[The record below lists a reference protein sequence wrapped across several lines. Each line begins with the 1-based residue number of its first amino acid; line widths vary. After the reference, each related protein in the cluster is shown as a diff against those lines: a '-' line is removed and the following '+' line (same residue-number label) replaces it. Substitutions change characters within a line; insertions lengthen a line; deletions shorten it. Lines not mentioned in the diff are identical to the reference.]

1 MNNPPKNPLAVLA
14 VLRETCS
21 ILKNA
26 LQDDDDDKAHEAV
39 SVLLMQAM
47 QFLGKDSPI
56 MAQFFPPMDIIKR
69 RIDAMDL
76 EGALRQT
83 EIFDRQLSEIMDLM
97 KGS

>member
-1 MNNPPKNPLAVLA
+1 MNNPPKNPLTVLA

-21 ILKNA
+21 ILKTA

-47 QFLGKDSPI
+47 QFLGMDSPI